1 MTWVGCFQKTVT
13 VLMLTMPTRRLLTV
27 LLLMVDMMDML
38 DMVLTP
44 LLLIELPEVMLRS
57 YPIRG
62 ALMIAVVILLFPPPA
77 LITHRLIFTYLCPNA
92 DPSLSLAS
100 AFAAT

>member
-13 VLMLTMPTRRLLTV
+13 VLMLTMPTRRLLTD

-57 YPIRG
+57 YPIPEGPIPR
-62 ALMIAVVILLFPPPA
+62 IP
-77 LITHRLIFTYLCPNA
+77 R
-92 DPSLSLAS
+92 DPGIH
-100 AFAAT
+100 